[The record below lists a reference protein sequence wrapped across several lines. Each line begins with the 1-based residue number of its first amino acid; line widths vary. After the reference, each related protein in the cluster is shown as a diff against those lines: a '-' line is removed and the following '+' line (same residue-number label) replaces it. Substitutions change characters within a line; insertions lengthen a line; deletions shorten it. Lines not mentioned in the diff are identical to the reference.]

1 MFADAYISSM
11 NYLWIYPLEKNFI
24 GTSSISAQGK
34 IYVLPTDPFFT
45 HCIC

>member
-24 GTSSISAQGK
+24 TSSILAQGK
-34 IYVLPTDPFFT
+34 SYVLPTDPFFT